1 MNVSLVQ
8 GLGEVPLAFVDT
20 ETTGAS
26 AAFGHRVIEL
36 GIVRVEG
43 GKKVA
48 EYQQLI
54 DPQRGVSAG
63 VSVLTGITNAM
74 VAGQPKFFEQLPA
87 ALELMR
93 GAAVIGH
100 NVRFD

>member
-26 AAFGHRVIEL
+26 ADFGHRVIEL

-43 GKKVA
+43 GKSVG
-48 EYQQLI
+48 EYQQLL
-54 DPQRGVSAG
+54 DPQRPISAG
-63 VSVLTGITNAM
+63 VTALTGISNDM
-74 VAGQPKFFEQLPA
+74 VRGQPTFTQQLPA
-87 ALELMR
+87 AMELLG
-93 GAAVIGH
+93 GAVLVGH
-100 NVRFD
+100 NVR